1 MNIEITKNTTQA
13 QWNEVLQAMHE
24 IQLELANEFKRICDM
39 HQIAYFTI
47 AGTTLGAIRHKGFI
61 PWDDDMDFGMLRG
74 DYRRFLDVAK
84 YELGWKYFLQNWH
97 TDPNFG
103 LPFTK
108 LQYKFSSLIEDN
120 QDEALQ
126 EHSGVFIDIFPYDF
140 IPKDH
145 ELRHHIYNRYEY
157 YNRLL
162 KLKNGYLFNTD
173 TFTKKVSIML
183 LKFVAGFQSREKL
196 IGLLEGMEKECNTQ
210 YDRSELLITLGG
222 WYGPDKE
229 LMQLDWCINL
239 MEHEFEDSSF
249 LVQVNYKA
257 YLTHLYNDYMTP
269 PPKDQRYNQH
279 GIKRVEIK

>member
-1 MNIEITKNTTQA
+1 MNIEITKNTTQE

-24 IQLELANEFKRICDM
+24 IQIELANEFKRICDQ

-61 PWDDDMDFGMLRG
+61 PWDDDMDFGMLRA
-74 DYRRFLDVAK
+74 DYRRFLDIAK

-97 TDPNFG
+97 TDPNYG

-126 EHSGVFIDIFPYDF
+126 EHSGIFIDIFPYDF

-145 ELRHHIYNRYEY
+145 DVRYHIYNRYQY
-157 YNRLL
+157 YSRLL
-162 KLKNGYLFNTD
+162 KLKNGYTFKTD
-173 TFTKKVSIML
+173 TFKKKVAITL
-183 LKFVAGFQSREKL
+183 LKFVAGFQSRQKL
-196 IGLLEGMEKECNTQ
+196 IDLMEAIETECNVQ
-210 YDRSELLITLGG
+210 HEDSGLLITLGG

-229 LMQLDWCINL
+229 LMYLDWCIHL
-239 MEHEFEDSSF
+239 MEHEFEDSSY

-257 YLTHLYNDYMTP
+257 YLTHLYNDYLTLP
-269 PPKDQRYNQH
+269 PEDQRYNQH
-279 GIKRVEIK
+279 GIKRVQIK